1 MTPIE
6 THMPWPFA
14 GLFEACG
21 DKVEVRDDSKYNSAT
36 SIMKPENM
44 KREQVLKGLLKT
56 RRR

>member
-14 GLFEACG
+14 GLFEAFG
-21 DKVEVRDDSKYNSAT
+21 GKVEVRDESKYNFAT
-36 SIMKPENM
+36 SIMKPEHVT
-44 KREQVLKGLLKT
+44 REQVLKGVLKT